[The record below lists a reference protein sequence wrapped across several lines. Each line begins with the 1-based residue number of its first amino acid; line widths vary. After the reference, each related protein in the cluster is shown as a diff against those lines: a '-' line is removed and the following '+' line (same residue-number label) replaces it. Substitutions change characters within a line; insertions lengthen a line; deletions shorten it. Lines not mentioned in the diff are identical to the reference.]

1 MTPEQEAHDVEDG
14 NMNKKKALPDIASA
28 HHKFLSTGKIEAGSL
43 RPEIK
48 DSWLRCRKFGID
60 PYDGSSPTVLSE
72 SEFAALLSKK
82 KNLITIAVP
91 FMERLYE
98 LIRDS
103 GFAVVLC
110 DEQGFILEII
120 RTPDLEE
127 AILKTQ
133 INYLPGSRWL
143 EEDVG
148 TNGIDLV
155 LRLQKPYQISGAEHY
170 AIAHHVVACIGAPI
184 FNADGELTGILTA
197 SGYTQAT
204 QKHTAA
210 MIVAAVEVITD
221 EIMLREKNNQLIITN
236 NRLANVLTSMSD
248 GVIVTDHRG
257 IIQQMNPVAQH
268 MLGHSIGKD
277 YHAAISDF
285 YDDGLIYRNDV
296 LDKGISYT
304 DKEVAIKSRTS
315 STHILA
321 TANPIKDE
329 QEQIV
334 GGIIVLTPAAK
345 LQKLIKRYA
354 STSARFHF
362 KEIIGKSPAMQSA
375 LDLAER
381 ASRKSNTILLEGE
394 SGTGKEIFAQAIHNN
409 SSRKNGPFVAINCGA
424 LPRELISSEL
434 FGYMEGTFTGAK
446 KEGRP
451 GKFELANG
459 GTIFLDEVAEMP
471 LEQQV
476 NLLRVLQERAIT
488 RIGSIKEIP
497 IDVMIICAT
506 NKDLKMEVMRN
517 NFRQDLYYRLNVISI
532 KIPPLRER
540 LEDIPLLVDF
550 FISCMSNPGSKSKIT
565 VTPEVIECFSRYNWP
580 GNVRELQNVIEKMLL
595 YCDGGIM
602 GLERLPAGIPLYPA
616 VRATNHYAPSPES
629 DFLHSTR
636 KRKRDKVN
644 EEERQK
650 LLLLLSRS
658 GGNISAIAKEL
669 GVNRCTV
676 YRKMKRHNINCGAG

>member
-1 MTPEQEAHDVEDG
+1 M
-14 NMNKKKALPDIASA
+14 KKRKALPDIESTWQ
-28 HHKFLSTGKIEAGSL
+28 KFMSTGRISADSL
-43 RPEIK
+43 RQEIK
-48 DSWLRCRKFGID
+48 DSWVRCRKRGID
-60 PYDGSSPTVLSE
+60 PYNGSSPTILSE
-72 SEFAALLSKK
+72 SEFAALLSRKK
-82 KNLITIAVP
+82 DLLMIAIP
-91 FMERLYE
+91 FMKRLYE
-98 LIRDS
+98 VISNS
-103 GFAVVLC
+103 GFGVVLS
-110 DEQGFILEII
+110 DEQGFILEVLK
-120 RTPDLEE
+120 TPDLEE
-127 AILKTQ
+127 VVLKTNV
-133 INYLPGSRWL
+133 NYMPGVRWL

-155 LRLQKPYQISGAEHY
+155 LRLKKPYQIAGAEHF
-170 AIAHHVVACIGAPI
+170 ASTHHQVSCIGAPI
-184 FNADGELTGILTA
+184 FNADGQLIGTLTA
-197 SGYTQAT
+197 TGFVQAT
-204 QKHTAA
+204 QKHTLA
-210 MIVAAVEVITD
+210 MIVAAVAVITD
-221 EIMLREKNNQLIITN
+221 EIMIREKNNQLTITN
-236 NRLANVLTSMSD
+236 NRLTNVLMSMSD
-248 GVIVTDHRG
+248 GVIVTDNLG
-257 IIQQMNPVAQH
+257 VIQQMNPVAEK
-268 MLGHSIGKD
+268 MLGQSIGMD

-296 LDKGISYT
+296 LRKGISYV
-304 DKEVAIKSRTS
+304 DKEVAIKSKTH

-362 KEIIGKSPAMQSA
+362 KDIVGKSFPMQSA

-409 SSRKNGPFVAINCGA
+409 SNRKNGPFVAINCGA

-506 NKDLKMEVMRN
+506 NKDLKIEVMKN
-517 NFRQDLYYRLNVISI
+517 NFRSDLYYRLNVISI
-532 KIPPLRER
+532 KIPPLRDR

-550 FISCMSNPGSKSKIT
+550 LITSMSNPGARSKII
-565 VTPEVIECFSRYNWP
+565 VAPDVIECFSQYNWP

-595 YCDGGIM
+595 YCDGGSL
-602 GLERLPAGIPLYPA
+602 GLERLPAGIPLHPA
-616 VRATNHYAPSPES
+616 VKAFDPDMAKTQP

-636 KRKRDKVN
+636 KSKKDKMY

-658 GGNISAIAKEL
+658 GGNISVIAKEL

-676 YRKMKRHNINCGAG
+676 YRKMKRYNMICETR

>member
-1 MTPEQEAHDVEDG
+1 MMDVTEQE
-14 NMNKKKALPDIASA
+14 KILSDIALVR
-28 HHKFLSTGKIEAGSL
+28 KEFLSTGKINSTL
-43 RPEIK
+43 VRPEIK
-48 DSWLRCRKFGID
+48 ESWMRSRALGID
-60 PYDGSSPTVLSE
+60 PENGSSPTVLSE
-72 SEFAALLSKK
+72 QEFAALLFKK

-98 LIRDS
+98 VISNS
-103 GFAVVLC
+103 GFSVVLT
-110 DEQGFILEII
+110 DEQGFILEIVA
-120 RTPDLEE
+120 TPDLIESVAE
-127 AILKTQ
+127 TKV
-133 INYLPGSRWL
+133 NYRPGVRWR

-155 LRLQKPYQISGAEHY
+155 LRLKKPYQISGAEHY
-170 AIAHHVVACIGAPI
+170 AATHHPVSCIGAPI
-184 FNADGELTGILTA
+184 FNANGQLTGTLTA
-197 SGYTQAT
+197 SGYFQAI
-204 QKHTAA
+204 QKHTLA
-210 MIVAAVEVITD
+210 MIMAAVEVVSD
-221 EIMLREKNNQLIITN
+221 EIMLRESNRQLTITN
-236 NRLANVLTSMSD
+236 NRLTNVLMSMSD
-248 GVIVTDHRG
+248 GVIVTDNAG
-257 IIQQMNPVAQH
+257 AIQQINPAAKE
-268 MLGHSIGKD
+268 MLGDAVVIDDHPV
-277 YHAAISDF
+277 ISDF
-285 YDDGLIYRNDV
+285 YDDGLGYRNDV
-296 LDKGISYT
+296 LEQGQSYS
-304 DKEVAIKSRTS
+304 DREVAIKSRSHT
-315 STHILA
+315 THILA

-362 KEIIGKSPAMQSA
+362 KDIVGRSISMRAA

-409 SSRKNGPFVAINCGA
+409 SSRRKGPFVAINCGA

-451 GKFELANG
+451 GKFELASG

-506 NKDLKMEVMRN
+506 NKDLKLEVMRN
-517 NFRQDLYYRLNVISI
+517 NFRQDLYYRLNVISV

-550 FISCMSNPGSKSKIT
+550 FIASMSNPGAKSRIS
-565 VTPEVIECFSRYNWP
+565 VAPEVIECFSQYNWP

-595 YCDGGIM
+595 YCDGEIL
-602 GLERLPAGIPLYPA
+602 GLERLPAGIPLHH
-616 VRATNHYAPSPES
+616 ATISFDQGATETQPN
-629 DFLHSTR
+629 FLHSAR
-636 KRKRDKVN
+636 KKKREKMH

-658 GGNISAIAKEL
+658 GGNISSMAKEL

-676 YRKMKRHNINCGAG
+676 YRKMKRYNMIL

>member
-1 MTPEQEAHDVEDG
+1 MKEE
-14 NMNKKKALPDIASA
+14 KAL
-28 HHKFLSTGKIEAGSL
+28 TKIELAWREFMSSGKLNTTSL
-43 RPEIK
+43 RPEIRT
-48 DSWLRCRKFGID
+48 SWKRCRKLGID

-72 SEFAALLSKK
+72 SDLATLLSNKK
-82 KNLITIAVP
+82 DLIGIAIP
-91 FMERLYE
+91 FMKRLYDV
-98 LIRDS
+98 INDS
-103 GFAVVLC
+103 GFAVVLT
-110 DEQGFILEII
+110 DEKGYILEIV

-127 AILKTQ
+127 AIIKTNV
-133 INYLPGSRWL
+133 NYLPGSRWL

-155 LRLQKPYQISGAEHY
+155 LRLKKPYQISGAEHY
-170 AIAHHVVACIGAPI
+170 AITHHPAACIGAPI
-184 FNADGELTGILTA
+184 FNANGKLTGTMIA
-197 SGYTQAT
+197 SGFAQAT
-204 QKHTAA
+204 QKHTVA
-210 MIVAAVEVITD
+210 MIMAAVEVISD
-221 EIMLREKNNQLIITN
+221 EIMMRETNRQLTITN
-236 NRLANVLTSMSD
+236 NRLANVLMSMSD
-248 GVIVTDHRG
+248 GVIVTDNLG
-257 IIQQMNPVAQH
+257 VIKQINPIAKQ
-268 MLGHSIGKD
+268 MLGQSIGMD
-277 YHAAISDF
+277 YRDAIYNF
-285 YDDGLIYRNDV
+285 YDDGLVYRNDV
-296 LDKGISYT
+296 LGKGMSYT
-304 DKEVAIKSRTS
+304 DKEVAIKSKTH

-345 LQKLIKRYA
+345 LQKLIKRYV

-362 KEIIGKSPAMQSA
+362 KDIIGKSAAIRSA

-381 ASRKSNTILLEGE
+381 ASMKSNTILLEGE

-409 SSRKNGPFVAINCGA
+409 SNRKNGPFVAINCGA

-434 FGYMEGTFTGAK
+434 FGYMEGSFTGAK

-459 GTIFLDEVAEMP
+459 GTIFLDEIAEMP

-476 NLLRVLQERAIT
+476 NLLRFLQERAIT

-506 NKDLKMEVMRN
+506 NRDLKLEIMRN
-517 NFRQDLYYRLNVISI
+517 NFRQDLYYRLNVISV

-550 FISCMSNPGSKSKIT
+550 FIKSMNKQSARSNIYVSPK
-565 VTPEVIECFSRYNWP
+565 VIECFNHYNWP

-595 YCDGGIM
+595 CCDGGDL
-602 GLERLPAGIPLYPA
+602 GLERLPTGILLHPTVKVFDPA
-616 VRATNHYAPSPES
+616 IAKTQP

-636 KRKRDKVN
+636 KSNKDKMY

-658 GGNISAIAKEL
+658 GGNISSIAKEL
-669 GVNRCTV
+669 GINRCTV
-676 YRKMKRHNINCGAG
+676 YRKMKRYNMICETR

>member
-1 MTPEQEAHDVEDG
+1 MR
-14 NMNKKKALPDIASA
+14 KKKALTDIASV
-28 HHKFLSTGKIEAGSL
+28 HHKFLSTGKINANSL
-43 RPEIK
+43 RQGIK
-48 DSWLRCRKFGID
+48 DSWIRCRTRGID

-82 KNLITIAVP
+82 KGLIEIAIP
-91 FMERLYE
+91 FMKGLYE
-98 LIRDS
+98 VICNS
-103 GFAVVLC
+103 GFAVVLT

-120 RTPDLEE
+120 STPDLEE
-127 AILKTQ
+127 SIAASNV
-133 INYLPGSRWL
+133 NYKPGVRWL

-155 LRLQKPYQISGAEHY
+155 LRLKQPYQISGAEHY
-170 AIAHHVVACIGAPI
+170 AITHHPVSCIGAPI
-184 FNADGELTGILTA
+184 FNANGELTGTMIA
-197 SGYTQAT
+197 SGFAQAT
-204 QKHTAA
+204 HKHTIA
-210 MIVAAVEVITD
+210 MIVAAVEVISD
-221 EIMLREKNNQLIITN
+221 EIMIREKNSQLTITN
-236 NRLANVLTSMSD
+236 NRLTNVLMSMSD
-248 GVIVTDHRG
+248 GVIVTDHLG
-257 IIQQMNPVAQH
+257 VIKQMNPIAKQ
-268 MLGHSIGKD
+268 MLGQSIGMD
-277 YHAAISDF
+277 YRDAIYDF
-285 YDDGLIYRNDV
+285 YDDGLVYRNDV
-296 LDKGISYT
+296 LGNGISYT
-304 DKEVAIKSRTS
+304 DKEVAIKSKTN

-334 GGIIVLTPAAK
+334 GGVIVLTPAAK

-362 KEIIGKSPAMQSA
+362 KDIIGKSSSMRSA
-375 LDLAER
+375 FDLAER
-381 ASRKSNTILLEGE
+381 ASMKSNTILLEGE

-409 SSRKNGPFVAINCGA
+409 SNRKNGPFVAINCGA

-506 NKDLKMEVMRN
+506 NKDLKVEVMRN

-532 KIPPLRER
+532 KIPPLRDR

-550 FISCMSNPGSKSKIT
+550 FITSMSNQGAISKII
-565 VTPEVIECFSRYNWP
+565 VAPEVIECFNQYNWP
-580 GNVRELQNVIEKMLL
+580 GNIRELQNVIEKMLL
-595 YCDGGIM
+595 YCDGGVL
-602 GLERLPAGIPLYPA
+602 GLERLPAGIPMIPA
-616 VRATNHYAPSPES
+616 AKAFDPKMAKNQP
-629 DFLHSTR
+629 DFLNSTR
-636 KRKRDKVN
+636 KNKKDKMY

-658 GGNISAIAKEL
+658 GGNISSIAKEL
-669 GVNRCTV
+669 GVNRCTI
-676 YRKMKRHNINCGAG
+676 YRKMKRYNMIYETR

>member
-1 MTPEQEAHDVEDG
+1 MKEE
-14 NMNKKKALPDIASA
+14 KAWSDITSV
-28 HHKFLSTGKIEAGSL
+28 HKKFLSTGKIKPGIL
-43 RPEIK
+43 RREIM
-48 DSWLRCRKFGID
+48 DSWIRSRALGVD
-60 PYDGSSPTVLSE
+60 PHDGSSPTVLNK
-72 SEFAALLSKK
+72 SEFTALLSKK
-82 KNLITIAVP
+82 KDLIAIAIP
-91 FMERLYE
+91 FMKRLYDV
-98 LIRDS
+98 ISDS
-103 GFAVVLC
+103 GFAVVLT
-110 DEQGFILEII
+110 DEQGYIIEIV

-127 AILKTQ
+127 AVMKTGV
-133 INYLPGSRWL
+133 NYLPGSRWL

-155 LRLQKPYQISGAEHY
+155 LRLKKPYQISGAEHY
-170 AIAHHVVACIGAPI
+170 AVTHHPVACIGAPI
-184 FNADGELTGILTA
+184 FNARGELTGTLTA
-197 SGYTQAT
+197 SGYADAT

-210 MIVAAVEVITD
+210 MMVAAVEVITD
-221 EIMLREKNNQLIITN
+221 EIMIREKNRQLTITN
-236 NRLANVLTSMSD
+236 NRLTKVLTSMSD
-248 GVIVTDHRG
+248 GVIVTDNLG
-257 IIQQMNPVAQH
+257 VIQQMNPVAQH
-268 MLGHSIGKD
+268 MAGQSIRMN
-277 YHAAISDF
+277 YSSIFDF
-285 YDDGLIYRNDV
+285 IDDGSVYHKDILG
-296 LDKGISYT
+296 KGLSYT
-304 DKEVAIKSRTS
+304 DREVVIKSKPHS
-315 STHILA
+315 AHILA

-354 STSARFHF
+354 ATSARFHF
-362 KEIIGKSPAMQSA
+362 KDIIGRCPTMRSA

-409 SSRKNGPFVAINCGA
+409 SDRKNGPFVAINCGA
-424 LPRELISSEL
+424 IPRELISSEL
-434 FGYMEGTFTGAK
+434 FGYLEGSFTGAR

-459 GTIFLDEVAEMP
+459 GTILLDEVAEMP

-506 NKDLKMEVMRN
+506 NKNLQFEVMRN
-517 NFRQDLYYRLNVISI
+517 NFRQDLYYRLNVISV

-550 FISCMSNPGSKSKIT
+550 FIASMSRRGAQSRIR
-565 VTPEVIECFSRYNWP
+565 VTPEVIECFNQYSWP

-595 YCDGGIM
+595 YCDGDCLGP
-602 GLERLPAGIPLYPA
+602 ERLPAEILSLQA
-616 VRATNHYAPSPES
+616 VKTASQIMANIQP
-629 DFLHSTR
+629 DFLHAAR
-636 KRKRDKVN
+636 KNKKDKRG

-658 GGNISAIAKEL
+658 GGNISAMAKEL
-669 GVNRCTV
+669 GVNRCTI
-676 YRKMKRHNINCGAG
+676 YRKMKRYNIACDFR

>member
-1 MTPEQEAHDVEDG
+1 MLGQ
-14 NMNKKKALPDIASA
+14 
-28 HHKFLSTGKIEAGSL
+28 STG
-43 RPEIK
+43 
-48 DSWLRCRKFGID
+48 
-60 PYDGSSPTVLSE
+60 
-72 SEFAALLSKK
+72 
-82 KNLITIAVP
+82 
-91 FMERLYE
+91 M
-98 LIRDS
+98 
-103 GFAVVLC
+103 
-110 DEQGFILEII
+110 
-120 RTPDLEE
+120 
-127 AILKTQ
+127 
-133 INYLPGSRWL
+133 
-143 EEDVG
+143 
-148 TNGIDLV
+148 
-155 LRLQKPYQISGAEHY
+155 
-170 AIAHHVVACIGAPI
+170 
-184 FNADGELTGILTA
+184 
-197 SGYTQAT
+197 
-204 QKHTAA
+204 
-210 MIVAAVEVITD
+210 
-221 EIMLREKNNQLIITN
+221 
-236 NRLANVLTSMSD
+236 
-248 GVIVTDHRG
+248 
-257 IIQQMNPVAQH
+257 
-268 MLGHSIGKD
+268 D
-277 YHAAISDF
+277 YHDAISDF
-285 YDDGLIYRNDV
+285 YDDGFVYRNDV
-296 LDKGISYT
+296 LEKGKSYT
-304 DKEVAIKSRTS
+304 DKEVAIKSKTH

-362 KEIIGKSPAMQSA
+362 KDIIGRSSSMRSA

-409 SSRKNGPFVAINCGA
+409 SDRQNGPFVAINCGA

-506 NKDLKMEVMRN
+506 NKDLKSEVLRN
-517 NFRQDLYYRLNVISI
+517 NFRQDLYYRLNVICV

-550 FISCMSNPGSKSKIT
+550 FIASISNLGTRSKII
-565 VTPEVIECFSRYNWP
+565 VAPEVIECFNQYNWP

-595 YCDGGIM
+595 YCDAGVL
-602 GLERLPAGIPLYPA
+602 GLERLPAGIPWQPA
-616 VRATNHYAPSPES
+616 VKACDPDMAKTQP
-629 DFLHSTR
+629 DFLHLTR
-636 KRKRDKVN
+636 KSKKDKIY
-644 EEERQK
+644 EDERQT
-650 LLLLLSRS
+650 LLSLLSWS
-658 GGNISAIAKEL
+658 GGNISSIAKEL
-669 GVNRCTV
+669 GINRCTV
-676 YRKMKRHNINCGAG
+676 YRKMKRYNIICETR

>member
-1 MTPEQEAHDVEDG
+1 MK
-14 NMNKKKALPDIASA
+14 KKKALPDIASV
-28 HHKFLSTGKIEAGSL
+28 HHKFLSTGKINADSL
-43 RPEIK
+43 RKEIK
-48 DSWLRCRKFGID
+48 DSWIRSRKLGID
-60 PYDGSSPTVLSE
+60 PNDGSSPTILNE
-72 SEFAALLSKK
+72 PEFTALLSKK
-82 KNLITIAVP
+82 KDLLTIAIP
-91 FMERLYE
+91 FMKRLYDV
-98 LIRDS
+98 ISYS
-103 GFAVVLC
+103 GFAVVLS
-110 DEQGFILEII
+110 DEQGFILEIVS
-120 RTPDLEE
+120 TPDLEE
-127 AILKTQ
+127 SVAETNVNFKA
-133 INYLPGSRWL
+133 GVRWL

-155 LRLQKPYQISGAEHY
+155 LRLKKPYQISGAEHY
-170 AIAHHVVACIGAPI
+170 AITHHPVSCIGAPI
-184 FNADGELTGILTA
+184 FNADGQLTGTLTA
-197 SGYTQAT
+197 SGFVQAT
-204 QKHTAA
+204 QKHTLA

-221 EIMLREKNNQLIITN
+221 EIMIREKNNQLTITN
-236 NRLANVLTSMSD
+236 NRLTNVLMSMSD
-248 GVIVTDHRG
+248 GVIVTDSLG
-257 IIQQMNPVAQH
+257 VIQQMNPIAKQ
-268 MLGHSIGKD
+268 MLGQSIGME
-277 YHAAISDF
+277 YQAAISDF
-285 YDDGLIYRNDV
+285 YDDGLVYRNDV
-296 LDKGISYT
+296 LKKGMSYT
-304 DKEVAIKSRTS
+304 DKEVAIKSKTH
-315 STHILA
+315 STHTLA

-345 LQKLIKRYA
+345 VQKLIKRYA

-362 KEIIGKSPAMQSA
+362 KDIIGRSSSMQSA

-409 SSRKNGPFVAINCGA
+409 SNRENDPFVVINCGA

-506 NKDLKMEVMRN
+506 NKDLKSEVMRN
-517 NFRQDLYYRLNVISI
+517 NFRQDLYYRLNVISV

-540 LEDIPLLVDF
+540 LEDIPLLVNF
-550 FISCMSNPGSKSKIT
+550 FIASMSNPDARSKII
-565 VTPEVIECFSRYNWP
+565 VAPEVIECFNQYNWP

-595 YCDGGIM
+595 YCEEGEL
-602 GLERLPAGIPLYPA
+602 GLERLPAGIPLYRA
-616 VRATNHYAPSPES
+616 VKASDQNMTRTQP

-636 KRKRDKVN
+636 KSKKDKMY

-650 LLLLLSRS
+650 LFILLSRS
-658 GGNISAIAKEL
+658 GGNISSIAKEM
-669 GVNRCTV
+669 GVNRCTI
-676 YRKMKRHNINCGAG
+676 YRKMKRYNMICETR